1 MDDSPQQRHTT
12 GLAVGEGWQVLKI
25 GGIPLRLQPSWL
37 FAVAIFT
44 TLFQSRYATT
54 ASVTVS
60 WGLGLLTTLL
70 LFSSVLLHEL
80 GHAVMALREG
90 VKVLSITLFHLGGIA
105 RVEKECPTAMGNL
118 RIAAAGPIVSLVLAF
133 GMLAGAAAL
142 TDTQPLATQLLS
154 QVGLLNLMLGLFN
167 LLPGLPLD
175 GGLILK
181 ALVWQVSGSQQK
193 GVQVASAS
201 GRALSMLMILMGGV
215 LLWQGWGLN
224 GILLM
229 LIGWFGLG
237 ANRSQ
242 TQMLQ
247 LQNVLRDLKV
257 EAAAGKHFRVL
268 EADQTLRRL
277 SQLRLT
283 ASEEEGPADWVLV
296 CKSGRWVGW
305 IDDQPLK
312 LLPVQQWD
320 QQRLEDHLRPLT
332 ELPSIASSASLV
344 DAVPAIEAAS
354 QGRLLVMSA
363 AGLPF
368 GTLDRMDVG
377 DAVLKR
383 LGVTLPPAILDE
395 ARKRNG
401 YPLGLAML
409 PQMVQTMQAQSAEPD
424 ASSTSNS

>member
-44 TLFQSRYATT
+44 TLFQSRYAST
-54 ASVTVS
+54 ASVTAS

-80 GHAVMALREG
+80 GHALMALREG

-142 TDTQPLATQLLS
+142 SDTQPLATQLLS

-181 ALVWQVSGSQQK
+181 ALVWKLSGSQQK

-201 GRALSMLMILMGGV
+201 GRALSMLMILLGGV
-215 LLWQGWGLN
+215 LLWQGWGAQRPPADVDRLVRLECQPQSDPDAAVAD
-224 GILLM
+224 GAEGVEGGGCGRQTFPRAGGGSDLVAPQSAAADRQR
-229 LIGWFGLG
+229 GGGTCRLG
-237 ANRSQ
+237 AR
-242 TQMLQ
+242 LQ
-247 LQNVLRDLKV
+247 
-257 EAAAGKHFRVL
+257 E
-268 EADQTLRRL
+268 
-277 SQLRLT
+277 
-283 ASEEEGPADWVLV
+283 
-296 CKSGRWVGW
+296 
-305 IDDQPLK
+305 
-312 LLPVQQWD
+312 
-320 QQRLEDHLRPLT
+320 RPL
-332 ELPSIASSASLV
+332 
-344 DAVPAIEAAS
+344 
-354 QGRLLVMSA
+354 G
-363 AGLPF
+363 GL
-368 GTLDRMDVG
+368 D
-377 DAVLKR
+377 
-383 LGVTLPPAILDE
+383 
-395 ARKRNG
+395 
-401 YPLGLAML
+401 
-409 PQMVQTMQAQSAEPD
+409 
-424 ASSTSNS
+424 